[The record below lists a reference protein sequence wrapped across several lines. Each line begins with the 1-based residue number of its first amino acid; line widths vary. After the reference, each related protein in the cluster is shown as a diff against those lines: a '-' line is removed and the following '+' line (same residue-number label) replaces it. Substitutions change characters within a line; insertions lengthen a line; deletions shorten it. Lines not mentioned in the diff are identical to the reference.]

1 LDNKLIRLEKLFPFL
16 VWLPMV
22 NRQSLVAD
30 FWAGLTGAIVVLPQG
45 IAYALIAGMPA
56 EYGLYTAV
64 IVPVIASFFGS
75 SRHMI
80 SGPAAAISIVIMS
93 VASDVTQVGTPEF
106 ISTVLTLTLLVGVIQ
121 FTLGMLRMGV
131 LVNFISHTVVVG
143 FTAGAA
149 ILIGTS
155 QIPYVLGVSQ
165 ASNLSFVDA
174 WVEIVGSL
182 SRTDYVSL
190 SIALVTVATTLI
202 SKRVSKKIPAMFV
215 GMIVSMVYAW
225 VIGAVEQGV
234 KFVGAVPD
242 GVPSYSLPDLN
253 INLVSDLLPGAFAL
267 AILGLVE
274 AISIGRSVSLKS
286 GQRIMGN
293 QEFLGQGL
301 GNAVGSLFGG
311 FASSGSFTRSGV
323 NYNAGAQTP
332 IAALIAA
339 VLVLS
344 TILFVPQLTAYL
356 PIPAMGGAV
365 MLIAWNLVDTHHI
378 KEILRFNRSEAGV
391 LLVTFIATLFVQLEF
406 AIYLGVI
413 LSMVTYLKRTSKPN
427 VMQVAPQSIYP
438 GTDLRSVKRFNLN
451 ECPGIR
457 FLRID
462 GSIFFGATDHI
473 LNELD
478 RYVSRFDNCRYLV
491 LSCASVNFIDLAG
504 AQMLVELKN
513 RLAQQNCKLAFVLL
527 KNSVFDELVKSG
539 SASALGEGSFFAT
552 PDAAL
557 DALVVDEQVKTQCDS
572 CKLRVFRQ
580 CP

>member
-1 LDNKLIRLEKLFPFL
+1 MIRLEKLFPFL

-149 ILIGTS
+149 ILMGTS

-311 FASSGSFTRSGV
+311 FGCSGSFTR
-323 NYNAGAQTP
+323 
-332 IAALIAA
+332 
-339 VLVLS
+339 
-344 TILFVPQLTAYL
+344 
-356 PIPAMGGAV
+356 
-365 MLIAWNLVDTHHI
+365 
-378 KEILRFNRSEAGV
+378 
-391 LLVTFIATLFVQLEF
+391 
-406 AIYLGVI
+406 
-413 LSMVTYLKRTSKPN
+413 
-427 VMQVAPQSIYP
+427 
-438 GTDLRSVKRFNLN
+438 
-451 ECPGIR
+451 
-457 FLRID
+457 
-462 GSIFFGATDHI
+462 
-473 LNELD
+473 
-478 RYVSRFDNCRYLV
+478 
-491 LSCASVNFIDLAG
+491 
-504 AQMLVELKN
+504 
-513 RLAQQNCKLAFVLL
+513 
-527 KNSVFDELVKSG
+527 
-539 SASALGEGSFFAT
+539 
-552 PDAAL
+552 
-557 DALVVDEQVKTQCDS
+557 
-572 CKLRVFRQ
+572 
-580 CP
+580 

>member
-1 LDNKLIRLEKLFPFL
+1 
-16 VWLPMV
+16 MV

-121 FTLGMLRMGV
+121 ITLGMLRMGV

-155 QIPYVLGVSQ
+155 QIPYVLGVSK

-339 VLVLS
+339 VLVLA

-391 LLVTFIATLFVQLEF
+391 LLVTFVATLFVQLEF

-513 RLAQQNCKLAFVLL
+513 RLAQQNCQLAFVLL

>member
-1 LDNKLIRLEKLFPFL
+1 
-16 VWLPMV
+16 MV

-56 EYGLYTAV
+56 QYGLYTAV

-93 VASDVTQVGTPEF
+93 VASDVTQVGTSEF

-149 ILIGTS
+149 ILIATS
-155 QIPYVLGVSQ
+155 QIPYVLGVSKS
-165 ASNLSFVDA
+165 SNLSFIDA
-174 WVEIVGSL
+174 WIEIFSSL
-182 SRTDYVSL
+182 TRTDYVSL
-190 SIALVTVATTLI
+190 SIALVTIATTLI
-202 SKRVSKKIPAMFV
+202 SKRLSKKIPAMFV
-215 GMIVSMVYAW
+215 GMIVSMLYAW
-225 VIGAVEQGV
+225 GIAATEQGV
-234 KFVGAVPD
+234 KFVGAVPE
-242 GVPSYSLPDLN
+242 GIPSYSLPDLN

-274 AISIGRSVSLKS
+274 AISIGRSVALKS

-323 NYNAGAQTP
+323 NYDAGAQTP
-332 IAALIAA
+332 FAALIAA
-339 VLVLS
+339 ILVLA

-365 MLIAWNLVDTHHI
+365 LLIAWNLVDTHHI
-378 KEILRFNRSEAGV
+378 KEILRFNKGEAGV
-391 LLVTFIATLFVQLEF
+391 LLVTFVATLFVQLEF

-451 ECPGIR
+451 ECPGVR
-457 FLRID
+457 FLRVD

-478 RYVSRFDNCRYLV
+478 RYVTRLDDCRYLV
-491 LSCASVNFIDLAG
+491 LSCSSVNFIDLAG
-504 AQMLVELKN
+504 AQMLLELKK
-513 RLAQQNCKLAFVLL
+513 RLAQQNCQLCFVQL

-539 SASALGEGSFFAT
+539 MVSQLGEESFFAT
-552 PDAAL
+552 ADIAL
-557 DALVVDEQVKTQCDS
+557 DTLVVDKQIQMQCETCDR
-572 CKLRVFRQ
+572 RVFRQ
-580 CP
+580 CPNR

>member
-1 LDNKLIRLEKLFPFL
+1 MIRLEKLFPFL

-121 FTLGMLRMGV
+121 ITLGMLRMGV

-155 QIPYVLGVSQ
+155 QIPYVLGVSK

-339 VLVLS
+339 VLVLA

-391 LLVTFIATLFVQLEF
+391 LLVTFVATLFVQLEF

-513 RLAQQNCKLAFVLL
+513 RLAQQNCQLAFVLL

>member
-1 LDNKLIRLEKLFPFL
+1 MIRLEKLFPFL

-121 FTLGMLRMGV
+121 ITLGMLRMGV

-155 QIPYVLGVSQ
+155 QIPYVLGVSK
-165 ASNLSFVDA
+165 ASNLSFVDT

-339 VLVLS
+339 VLVLA

-391 LLVTFIATLFVQLEF
+391 LLVTFVATLFVQLEF

-513 RLAQQNCKLAFVLL
+513 RLAQQNCQLAFVLL

>member
-1 LDNKLIRLEKLFPFL
+1 
-16 VWLPMV
+16 M
-22 NRQSLVAD
+22 
-30 FWAGLTGAIVVLPQG
+30 
-45 IAYALIAGMPA
+45 
-56 EYGLYTAV
+56 
-64 IVPVIASFFGS
+64 
-75 SRHMI
+75 
-80 SGPAAAISIVIMS
+80 
-93 VASDVTQVGTPEF
+93 
-106 ISTVLTLTLLVGVIQ
+106 
-121 FTLGMLRMGV
+121 
-131 LVNFISHTVVVG
+131 
-143 FTAGAA
+143 
-149 ILIGTS
+149 
-155 QIPYVLGVSQ
+155 
-165 ASNLSFVDA
+165 
-174 WVEIVGSL
+174 
-182 SRTDYVSL
+182 
-190 SIALVTVATTLI
+190 
-202 SKRVSKKIPAMFV
+202 
-215 GMIVSMVYAW
+215 
-225 VIGAVEQGV
+225 
-234 KFVGAVPD
+234 
-242 GVPSYSLPDLN
+242 
-253 INLVSDLLPGAFAL
+253 
-267 AILGLVE
+267 
-274 AISIGRSVSLKS
+274 
-286 GQRIMGN
+286 
-293 QEFLGQGL
+293 
-301 GNAVGSLFGG
+301 
-311 FASSGSFTRSGV
+311 

-391 LLVTFIATLFVQLEF
+391 LLVTFVATLFVQLEF

-513 RLAQQNCKLAFVLL
+513 RLAQQNCQLAFVLL

>member
-1 LDNKLIRLEKLFPFL
+1 LIRLEKLFPFL

-174 WVEIVGSL
+174 WFEIVGSL

-391 LLVTFIATLFVQLEF
+391 LLVTFVATLFVQLEF

-513 RLAQQNCKLAFVLL
+513 RLAQQNCQLAFVLL